1 MDPSPLAYHLVK
13 CHKTCIAPK
22 VLLLLLGVLFQD
34 APGSP
39 GEPNVMEVGGDF
51 VSLSWEKPK
60 TDGGD
65 RIQGYIIEK
74 KDAASDRWVN
84 NFVTHS

>member
-1 MDPSPLAYHLVK
+1 
-13 CHKTCIAPK
+13 
-22 VLLLLLGVLFQD
+22 
-34 APGSP
+34 
-39 GEPNVMEVGGDF
+39 MEVGGDF

-74 KDAASDRWVN
+74 KDAASDRWVRTVKLSLTIIN
-84 NFVTHS
+84 T